1 VNTESAEVMF
11 YLVEYNIIGYY
22 EVSETRYKRKGPN
35 GRINRS
41 SMFNNIIYVIIVVVI
56 FQLNYPGEGLFGS
69 PLPSV
74 SIILLFWFNFT
85 IYCRHRFSRLL
96 GLYRDIFARA
106 DQGRASLAYQS
117 LVTKLSILSIVI
129 FALSLY
135 LLNLKY
141 WLLKIPGFASF
152 SILPGS
158 VAILVFF
165 AFLATIWYCG
175 YPAYYAL
182 FDRPIKRWAYI
193 TSNLKLNLPIL
204 FPWAILTACYDLLAL
219 LTWPSVKKIFET
231 QIGQFAFF
239 TVFLILLVLFLPP
252 LIKYWWGCS
261 VLPETEKKEA
271 MVNFLR
277 AAGFKYRDI
286 LSWPI
291 LEGHITTAGVMGLL
305 PKFRYILVTDSLL
318 NTLSEEELKAV
329 MAHEMGHIRYRHI
342 VFYVLFLLGFMA
354 ISFGL
359 FDLFFYLMAL
369 QPGLLTLLSSQKE
382 LQAGI
387 FYLLLS
393 LPIVLS
399 IILYF
404 RYIMGF
410 FMRNFERQADLY
422 SAKLIGNVGPT
433 ITSLEKVAHVSGQN
447 RHHPSWHH
455 FSIAERVEFLWKSW
469 RHPQL
474 IKRHSRRLAVSLTG
488 FFVLVAALGYALN
501 FGPLKSNLENIVIT
515 HILNQQLVESSDNI
529 DIYRALAY
537 VYHRRGNT
545 GKAKWAYENILRL
558 HPDDGV
564 ALNNLAWILATA
576 QDTTLLDYPRALTLA
591 KRAVGIERSPTF
603 LDTLAEAYYVNGLY
617 DQALKII
624 KEALEKASEN
634 RRYFVRQ
641 LERFRKG
648 QGLPEGGK

>member
-1 VNTESAEVMF
+1 
-11 YLVEYNIIGYY
+11 
-22 EVSETRYKRKGPN
+22 
-35 GRINRS
+35 
-41 SMFNNIIYVIIVVVI
+41 MFNNIIYVIIVVVI
-56 FQLNYPGEGLFGS
+56 FQLNYPGEGLFDS
-69 PLPSV
+69 PLTSA
-74 SIILLFWFNFT
+74 SIIFLLWLNFA
-85 IYCRHRFSRLL
+85 IYCKYRFFRLL
-96 GLYRDIFARA
+96 GLYRDGFASA
-106 DQGRASLAYQS
+106 GQGGASSAYQS
-117 LVTKLSILSIVI
+117 VVTKLSILSIVI
-129 FALSLY
+129 FVLSVF

-141 WLLKIPGFASF
+141 WLLKIPGFTTF

-165 AFLATIWYCG
+165 TFLATIWYYG

-182 FDRPIKRWAYI
+182 FHRPVKRWAYI
-193 TSNLKLNLPIL
+193 ASSIKLNLPIL
-204 FPWAILTACYDLLAL
+204 FPWAILTVCYDLLGL
-219 LTWPSVKKIFET
+219 LTWPSLKKIFET
-231 QIGQFAFF
+231 QIGQFLFF

-261 VLPETEKKEA
+261 ALPETEKKEA

-277 AAGFKYRDI
+277 EAGFKYRDI
-286 LSWPI
+286 LTWPI

-342 VFYVLFLLGFMA
+342 LFYVLFLLSFMA

-369 QPGLLTLLSSQKE
+369 QPSLLTLLSSQKE

-387 FYLLLS
+387 FYFLLS
-393 LPIVLS
+393 LPIILS

-422 SAKLIGNVGPT
+422 SAKLIGNVEPT
-433 ITSLEKVAHVSGQN
+433 ITSLEKIAHVSGQS

-455 FSIAERVEFLWKSW
+455 FSIAERVDFLWRIW

-474 IKRHSRRLAVSLTG
+474 IRRHSRRLALLLTA
-488 FFVLVAALGYALN
+488 FFVLIAALGYALN
-501 FGPLKSNLENIVIT
+501 VGPLKTNLENIALT
-515 HILNQQLVESSDNI
+515 HILNRQLTESSENI
-529 DIYRALAY
+529 EIYRALAY
-537 VYHRRGNT
+537 VYHRRENSA
-545 GKAKWAYENILRL
+545 KAKWAYENILRL

-576 QDTTLLDYPRALTLA
+576 QDNTLLDYPRALALA

-617 DQALKII
+617 DQALEII

-634 RRYFVRQ
+634 RDYLARQ
-641 LERFRKG
+641 LKKFKKG
-648 QGLPEGGK
+648 AEGAPGS